1 MTKLAWDQMGERFY
15 ETGVD
20 HGVLYLPDSAGA
32 YMDGVAWNGLTA
44 VTEKPTGADANPQYA
59 DNIKYLNLRSA
70 EMFDATIQAFTYP
83 EEFNQFD
90 GLAAPTPGVVVAQQ
104 TRKNFGLSYRS
115 ILGNDIDSNDFG
127 YKLHLVYGL
136 SASPSQKAYTTVND
150 KPAPIDF
157 SWDVTSV
164 PVGAPTPMK
173 PTSLVVVDSTQVDA
187 TALADLE
194 TILYGD
200 VGVDPR
206 LPFPAEVITLFS
218 GAVTAVTPAVPTYNG
233 TTHTITIPS
242 TAGVTYSIDGEA
254 QAAGPV
260 VLSVGEDKI
269 VTAEPNAGYVFT
281 PGHDNDWEFT
291 Y

>member
-20 HGVLYLPDSAGA
+20 HGVLYLPDSSGA
-32 YMDGVAWNGLTA
+32 YVDGVAWNGLTA

-70 EMFDATIQAFTYP
+70 EMFDATIAAFTYP

-90 GLAAPTPGVVVAQQ
+90 GLMTPTPGVTVGQQ
-104 TRKNFGLSYRS
+104 TRRNFGLSFRS
-115 ILGNDIDSNDFG
+115 ILGNDIESNDYG

-164 PVGAPTPMK
+164 PVAVPDGK
-173 PTSLVVVDSTQVDA
+173 PTSILVVDSTLVDA
-187 TALADLE
+187 TALGDLE

-200 VGVDPR
+200 TGVDPR
-206 LPFPAEVITLFS
+206 LPLPAEVLALFTGTITTVRP
-218 GAVTAVTPAVPTYNG
+218 GVPSYNG

-242 TAGVTYSIDGEA
+242 TAGVTYYIDGVA
-254 QAAGPV
+254 QAPGPV
-260 VLSVGEDKI
+260 VLSTGEDKI
-269 VTAEPNAGYVFT
+269 VTAEPNSGYVLT
-281 PGHDNDWEFT
+281 EGVDNDWEFT

>member
-1 MTKLAWDQMGERFY
+1 MTQLVWDQMGERFY

-20 HGVLYLPDSAGA
+20 HGVLYLPDNTGA
-32 YMDGVAWNGLTA
+32 YIDGVAWNGLTG
-44 VTEKPTGADANPQYA
+44 VSEKPTGADANPQYA

-70 EMFDATIQAFTYP
+70 ETFDATITAFTYP

-90 GLAAPTPGVVVAQQ
+90 GLGVPTPGVVVGQQ
-104 TRKNFGLSYRS
+104 SRKTFGLSYRT
-115 ILGNDIDSNDFG
+115 ILGNDIDANDHGF
-127 YKLHLVYGL
+127 KLHLVYGL
-136 SASPSQKAYTTVND
+136 SASPSEKAYSTVND

-157 SWDVTSV
+157 SWDVSSIPVAV
-164 PVGAPTPMK
+164 PNLK
-173 PTSLVVVDSTQVDA
+173 PTSIVVVDSTMVDA

-200 VGVDPR
+200 TGVDPR
-206 LPFPAEVITLFS
+206 LPLPAEVIALFS
-218 GAVTAVTPAVPTYNG
+218 GTITPVAPAAPTYNA

-242 TAGVTYSIDGEA
+242 TAGVTYYIDGEA

-260 VLSVGEDKI
+260 VLSTGEDKI
-269 VTAEPNAGYVFT
+269 VTAEPNAGYVFS